1 MKTKNL
7 NGIWCKKHIL
17 ILFLVVAAALLG
29 VFFFLRRGNGKA
41 VILLPASR
49 LDVPDTV
56 CYYQQKDPRWAK
68 DHLGQARDTM
78 ASSGCLVCAL
88 AAGLEM
94 QDTSSL
100 TPGELNRLFSEAQVY
115 TDSGAV
121 IWNRI
126 PEAVPGA
133 KSYVAGEVRAEE
145 IDRFLANGICPVVK
159 VRVGGTGAF
168 HWVLLVGADENGY
181 LCMDP
186 LQDVREP
193 VPLEKFQNQVYA
205 MRAVYRE

>member
-126 PEAVPGA
+126 LHGSLAGCPGA
-133 KSYVAGEVRAEE
+133 GALGKIPEPGVCHAGGVQRVVEDGT
-145 IDRFLANGICPVVK
+145 DRCP
-159 VRVGGTGAF
+159 RRCHHMTFAPI
-168 HWVLLVGADENGY
+168 HTA
-181 LCMDP
+181 
-186 LQDVREP
+186 
-193 VPLEKFQNQVYA
+193 
-205 MRAVYRE
+205 